1 MPEPDPTLVGPWP
14 YPVEREEGGE
24 TAVGD
29 AASEAQSSVVGEAAG
44 ETRETERATNW
55 RADGRPTWWIGGV
68 QRDEG
73 GVVRIAAEALADG
86 VLDAR
91 RAALEAGR
99 AALAQEGADPDLAVA
114 ERLAVRRLR
123 GDAPGRERY
132 VGYVLMSVPAARS
145 DGGG

>member
-14 YPVEREEGGE
+14 YPVEPEEGSE
-24 TAVGD
+24 TALGD
-29 AASEAQSSVVGEAAG
+29 PAPEAQSSVVGEAAG
-44 ETRETERATNW
+44 ESSETERATIW

-68 QRDEG
+68 QRDEAG
-73 GVVRIAAEALADG
+73 AVRIAAEALADG

-91 RAALEAGR
+91 RAAIQAGQ
-99 AALAQEGADPDLAVA
+99 ATLAQEGADPDLAVA

-132 VGYVLMSVPAARS
+132 VGYVLMSAPAARS